1 MSVTTVR
8 RMTLSVIA
16 ITASLASVIAVAV
29 PLAQR
34 AGATT
39 SSYTTTVTARDGVVL
54 QALVQV
60 PSTSGS
66 HPLIVAP
73 SPWGGAPR
81 TYTVLTNAGF
91 EVVSYAQRG
100 FGGSGGAADLAGPA
114 SVADFSTVLQ
124 WALDHTSVTSGQ
136 IGALG
141 MSYGATQSLLGA
153 AADARVKAVVAL
165 SPWASLSTAFAP
177 GGVLRKSALTATLS
191 GATLTSD
198 GQALRTDVASN
209 AAAAVSLLASLSP
222 SRSPLSVVPT
232 LNARNVP
239 VLLAGALQDTLISPS
254 DVPALYG
261 QLTGPKRMF
270 LLQGD
275 HGAGL
280 SSIALGPNGPW
291 TAAVSWLQR
300 YVAGASVSASQLS
313 PGVNVFDQNGALQT
327 GSTWPID
334 TFVPMALSGGSTITA
349 LSTAQS
355 STLTWATTFAAAATS
370 AESAAPNLVAG
381 AAYAA
386 PTVTMSTIAKSGAV
400 QWSTATVGSTLRL
413 CGAPSFGASLTA
425 STSSVS
431 LFAYLYDVN
440 ASGVGTLLST
450 TPLAKSS
457 LSRTTATTVTL
468 PLLPMCDSVPP
479 GHHLTLVVDGVDA
492 HFAPSTVTGV
502 SLTFS
507 SSTTA
512 PAALNR

>member
-16 ITASLASVIAVAV
+16 LIASVIAVAV

-39 SSYTTTVTARDGVVL
+39 SSYTTTITASDGVVL
-54 QALVQV
+54 QALVQI
-60 PSTSGS
+60 PATSGS

-100 FGGSGGAADLAGPA
+100 FGGSGGAADLDGPA

-124 WALDHTSVTSGQ
+124 WSLDHTAVTPGQ
-136 IGALG
+136 IGAVG
-141 MSYGATQSLLGA
+141 MSYGATQSLLAA
-153 AADARVKAVVAL
+153 AADTRVKAVVAL
-165 SPWASLSTAFAP
+165 SPWTDLSTAFAP
-177 GGVLRKSALTATLS
+177 GGVLRKAALTATLS

-209 AAAAVSLLASLSP
+209 PAAAVSLLATLSP
-222 SRSPLSVVPT
+222 SRSPLSVVST
-232 LNARNVP
+232 LNARDVP

-254 DVPALYG
+254 DVPALYSK
-261 QLTGPKRMF
+261 LTGPKRMF

-300 YVAGASVSASQLS
+300 YVVGASVSASQLS
-313 PGVNVFDQNGALQT
+313 PAVNVFDQNGTLQT
-327 GSTWPID
+327 GTTWPID
-334 TFVPMALSGGSTITA
+334 TFLPMALSGGSTITA

-355 STLTWATTFAAAATS
+355 STLTWTMSLTAAATA

-381 AAYAA
+381 ATYTA
-386 PTVTMSTIAKSGAV
+386 PKVTMSTISKSGAV
-400 QWSTATVGSTLRL
+400 QWNTATVGSTLRL
-413 CGAPSFGASLTA
+413 CGAPSFGVSLTA
-425 STSSVS
+425 STSSAS

-450 TPLAKSS
+450 TPLARSS
-457 LSRTTATTVTL
+457 LSRTTASTVAL
-468 PLLPMCDSVPP
+468 PLLPMCDSVPA

-492 HFAPSTVTGV
+492 RFAPSTVAGA

-507 SSTTA
+507 STASA